1 MSPGSMPG
9 FSARFSRIHLTVS
22 AWELDK
28 YCRYGPRNTRSPD
41 SLRIEGWK
49 SRVTIVT
56 GETASRWI
64 VCPCSRL
71 VFIIE

>member
-9 FSARFSRIHLTVS
+9 FSDRFSRIHLMVR
-22 AWELDK
+22 AWALEK

-41 SLRIEGWK
+41 SVMIEGWK

-56 GETASRWI
+56 GETASRWM
-64 VCPCSRL
+64 VWPCSRL
-71 VFIIE
+71 MFINE

>member
-9 FSARFSRIHLTVS
+9 SSDRFSRIHLIVR
-22 AWELDK
+22 AWALEK

-41 SLRIEGWK
+41 SVRIEGWT
-49 SRVTIVT
+49 SRVIIVT

-64 VCPCSRL
+64 V
-71 VFIIE
+71 